1 MEKLNKYSAPVFH
14 VEEVGQDEEGIP
26 VEVYATPR
34 AEHATTAGVDPKPQD
49 AMSNLA
55 DHAKERLQSLF
66 STTPAGSNA
75 PPVLPPLP
83 VRQNPREDTNREPSV
98 RSPTIVAS
106 EPDKQ
111 KAAEHGS
118 AITSQQLV
126 DLITRLTSKEGDGE
140 KPRTKEAESIK
151 LNDMP
156 APETYRQWRN
166 HVRDEVKSCSDK
178 PDEAW
183 SWLNEVFDTKTPR
196 VELEKKLQEPGK
208 FITLD
213 TKLSAALTRS
223 AKGDLA
229 TKIHNFKDENS
240 KKGIQVRGRRV
251 LLMFE
256 DYFKTSE
263 EAGSLYRVEDLLGV
277 VRTGDTVDDLKR
289 FLNRWDATIA
299 GMETPPDDLVL
310 RDILLRQIRKCH
322 LMKYD
327 IEAFDRASE
336 KSEQKSYAFLLQNIR
351 DLLDRERLRSNRNR
365 MVEKNKHGSD
375 KPQPAAPAQGGN
387 PRGKGGR
394 GDRGRGRSRERSE
407 STKGDKIC
415 YKFRDGKCDKGKD
428 CPFKHVK
435 DPKPRSGTP
444 KNRKGR
450 GKKGRS
456 PSEGRKSKEEMAKI
470 LCTYFQQGK
479 LQEGGQ
485 VFLQA

>member
-1 MEKLNKYSAPVFH
+1 MHRP
-14 VEEVGQDEEGIP
+14 
-26 VEVYATPR
+26 
-34 AEHATTAGVDPKPQD
+34 
-49 AMSNLA
+49 
-55 DHAKERLQSLF
+55 F
-66 STTPAGSNA
+66 SPH
-75 PPVLPPLP
+75 LP
-83 VRQNPREDTNREPSV
+83 VQHPNRDDANREPSV
-98 RSPTIVAS
+98 RSPTVAAS

-111 KAAEHGS
+111 KATELGS
-118 AITSQQLV
+118 AITSQPLV
-126 DLITRLTSKEGDGE
+126 KLITRLTSNEGDRE

-166 HVRDEVKSCSDK
+166 RVRDEAKSCSDR

-183 SWLNEVFDTKTPR
+183 TWLNEVFDTKTPR

-213 TKLSAALTRS
+213 TKLLAALPRS

-240 KKGIQVRGRRV
+240 KKGIQVRGRCV

-277 VRTGDTVDDLKR
+277 VRTGDPVDDLKR

-336 KSEQKSYAFLLQNIR
+336 KPGQKSYAFLLQNIK

-365 MVEKNKHGSD
+365 MVEKTKQGSD

-387 PRGKGGR
+387 PRGKGDR
-394 GDRGRGRSRERSE
+394 GDRGRGLLENAARVVQEAKFATNLGMGSVTKVRTADSSMSRTPNHDQLPQRTRRVGVRRADHHQRIESPRRRWQTSLAHTSNREIAGGGTSAFTNMRKLLPPQRNPKGPIALHQRKKPVQKLRPASLKGMLVLQMER
-407 STKGDKIC
+407 
-415 YKFRDGKCDKGKD
+415 D
-428 CPFKHVK
+428 C
-435 DPKPRSGTP
+435 
-444 KNRKGR
+444 
-450 GKKGRS
+450 KKVQR
-456 PSEGRKSKEEMAKI
+456 P
-470 LCTYFQQGK
+470 
-479 LQEGGQ
+479 
-485 VFLQA
+485 